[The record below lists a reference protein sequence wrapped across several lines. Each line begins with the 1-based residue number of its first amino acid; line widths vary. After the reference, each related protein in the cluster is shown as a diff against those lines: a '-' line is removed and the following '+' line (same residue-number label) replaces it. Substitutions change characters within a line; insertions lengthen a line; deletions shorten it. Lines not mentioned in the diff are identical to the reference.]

1 MGSTSATGIMFAGP
15 TRVLAALTILG
26 GLTGTIAPGSLDA
39 GVHGFRSQKGQV
51 MACLTTRPQNFPN
64 CQDDPNARRLTVPTV
79 DAGMLQFGNLPSGT
93 YALALIHDEN
103 GNGKLDTVMGMPK
116 EGFGFSKNPAIRFG
130 PPSFKSAGVT
140 IVGGRSDESVKIK
153 YLF

>member
-1 MGSTSATGIMFAGP
+1 MFACLSG
-15 TRVLAALTILG
+15 AA
-26 GLTGTIAPGSLDA
+26 APGSLDA

-51 MACLTTRPQNFPN
+51 MACLTTRPKNFPN
-64 CQDDPNARRLTVPTV
+64 CQDDPLARRLTVPTHL
-79 DAGMLQFGNLPSGT
+79 AGTLQFADLPSGT

-103 GNGKLDTVMGMPK
+103 GNGRLDTMMGIPK

-130 PPSFKSAGVT
+130 PPSFKSAGVV
-140 IVGGRSDESVKIK
+140 IVSGKADERVKVK